1 MQRAVKRKDA
11 PMKFP
16 SNLENLVKRFPQY
29 TCKDTI
35 ESIVPYIRLPW
46 WTPSIDVHIE
56 ATKETAKEYHDT
68 TAPGHISDSSTI
80 SIYTNGSG
88 IDSNIGAAAV
98 CPTVSIT
105 AHQHLGTESSYN
117 VFAAELTAIHLAIRM
132 LENVPQYTKCI
143 IYVDSQAAIKPIT
156 NPGCQSG
163 QSIIR
168 TILDN
173 VEELRRQNLNI
184 SISMVWIPGHKDIL
198 GNELVDVE
206 AKKAAQTPELGM
218 PFVHSPMKSSRNV
231 VIKTAINGEWR
242 NEWNQGKKGRHLRGI
257 TEQPESEA
265 GLTLYNSLTTRKS
278 VALLAQ
284 LRTAHCSL
292 NDYLHRFGIQDDPQC
307 ECGEGCETVKHYLLR
322 CEKYERQRDNLVKDV
337 GVEEMSVAKLLGQSK
352 NIKHTLHFVKT
363 TRRFDEM
370 HG

>member
-1 MQRAVKRKDA
+1 
-11 PMKFP
+11 
-16 SNLENLVKRFPQY
+16 
-29 TCKDTI
+29 
-35 ESIVPYIRLPW
+35 
-46 WTPSIDVHIE
+46 
-56 ATKETAKEYHDT
+56 
-68 TAPGHISDSSTI
+68 
-80 SIYTNGSG
+80 
-88 IDSNIGAAAV
+88 
-98 CPTVSIT
+98 VSII

-143 IYVDSQAAIKPIT
+143 IYVDSQAAIKAIT
-156 NPGCQSG
+156 SPGRQSG

-168 TILDN
+168 AILDN

-184 SISMVWIPGHKDIL
+184 SISMVWIPGHEDIL
-198 GNELVDVE
+198 GNELVDIE

-218 PFVHSPMKSSRNV
+218 PFVHSRMKSSRNV
-231 VIKTAINGEWR
+231 VIKTAINEEWR

-265 GLTLYNSLTTRKS
+265 GLTLYNSLATRKS
-278 VALLAQ
+278 VALLAR
-284 LRTAHCSL
+284 LRTGHCSL

-307 ECGEGCETVKHYLLR
+307 ECGEGSETVVHYLLQ
-322 CEKYERQRDNLVKDV
+322 CGKYERQRHNLLKEV
-337 GVEEMSVAKLLGQSK
+337 GTEEMSVAKLLGQSK

-370 HG
+370 FL